1 VLLMASKA
9 RAALHRRTF
18 VTPDDVKAM
27 AKPTLRHRVL
37 LEPEAELDGLTPDR
51 VIDGIVSQ
59 IPVPR

>member
-1 VLLMASKA
+1 
-9 RAALHRRTF
+9 
-18 VTPDDVKAM
+18 M

-51 VIDGIVSQ
+51 VIDGIVAQ